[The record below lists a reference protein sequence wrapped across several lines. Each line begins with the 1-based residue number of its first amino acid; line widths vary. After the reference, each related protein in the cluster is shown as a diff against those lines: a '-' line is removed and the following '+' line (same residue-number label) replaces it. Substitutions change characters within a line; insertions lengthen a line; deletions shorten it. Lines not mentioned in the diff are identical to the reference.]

1 MREIYIYDTSLRDGA
16 QGNGI
21 SFSADD
27 KREVCRRL
35 DAFGIPYIEGGWPGS
50 NRVDDAL
57 FGDPP
62 EMSSAKLA
70 AFGSTR
76 RPNVKE
82 SEDPNLRSLAASSA
96 PVCTVFG
103 KTWDFHVTDAL
114 QTTLGEN
121 LEMISG
127 SVRFLREAGKEVIFD
142 AEHFFDGYNANR
154 EYAMKCLGAAV
165 EAGASWLV
173 LCDTNGGNL
182 PGRIADAVED
192 VLLTYRVPVGIHAH
206 NDCGL
211 GVANSVAAVEAGAT
225 MVQGTINGIGE
236 RCGNADL
243 CSIMPI
249 LALKLGMDLGIR
261 MDGLTDLSTGIAEI
275 ENVIRPNGLPFV
287 GEDAFA
293 HKGGVHVSA
302 LARDTRTYEH
312 VDPASVGNRRK
323 ILVSDMAGRSSISE
337 KLKELGI
344 EESDDSRQIVERV
357 KSLESEGY
365 QFESADASFELLVR
379 KMRNEI
385 EPAFSL
391 RGFRLFIDSVGDGKL
406 TSEASIK
413 VCDAAGMT
421 EHTAADGNGPVDA
434 LDNAI
439 RKALS
444 RFFPVIDGIKLTDY
458 KVRVLDGKAAT
469 AATVRVLITSTDGK
483 RTWTT
488 VGVSENVIE
497 ASLYALLDSVE
508 YAIYKEKEG
517 KSQ

>member
-1 MREIYIYDTSLRDGA
+1 M
-16 QGNGI
+16 
-21 SFSADD
+21 
-27 KREVCRRL
+27 
-35 DAFGIPYIEGGWPGS
+35 
-50 NRVDDAL
+50 
-57 FGDPP
+57 
-62 EMSSAKLA
+62 
-70 AFGSTR
+70 
-76 RPNVKE
+76 
-82 SEDPNLRSLAASSA
+82 EDVVL
-96 PVCTVFG
+96 T
-103 KTWDFHVTDAL
+103 
-114 QTTLGEN
+114 
-121 LEMISG
+121 
-127 SVRFLREAGKEVIFD
+127 
-142 AEHFFDGYNANR
+142 YNA
-154 EYAMKCLGAAV
+154 
-165 EAGASWLV
+165 
-173 LCDTNGGNL
+173 
-182 PGRIADAVED
+182 
-192 VLLTYRVPVGIHAH
+192 PVGIHAH

-211 GVANSVAAVEAGAT
+211 AVANSVAAVEAGAT

-249 LALKLGMDLGIR
+249 LALKLGLDLG
-261 MDGLTDLSTGIAEI
+261 MDMGGLTELSAGIAEI

-302 LARDTRTYEH
+302 LAKDTRTYEH
-312 VDPASVGNRRK
+312 VTPASVGNRRK
-323 ILVSDMAGRSSISE
+323 VLVSDMAGRSSISE

-344 EESDDSRQIVERV
+344 EESDDSKQIIDRV
-357 KSLESEGY
+357 KLLESEGY

-385 EPAFSL
+385 RPAFSL
-391 RGFRLFIDSVGDGKL
+391 QGFRLFIDSSGDGKL

-413 VCDAAGMT
+413 VRDAGGVT

-444 RFFPVIDGIKLTDY
+444 RFFPVIDGMKLTDY

-469 AATVRVLITSTDGK
+469 AATVRVLITSTDGHH
-483 RTWTT
+483 TWTT

>member
-27 KREVCRRL
+27 KKEVARRL

-50 NRVDDAL
+50 NPVDDRL
-57 FGDPP
+57 FEDPP
-62 EMSSAKLA
+62 KLSAAKLS

-76 RPNVKE
+76 RPGTDA
-82 SEDPNLRSLAASSA
+82 SDDANLKALTASSA
-96 PVCTVFG
+96 LVCTIFG

-114 QTTLGEN
+114 QTTLEEN
-121 LEMISG
+121 LDMISD
-127 SVRFLREAGKEVIFD
+127 SVRFLKDAGKEVVFD
-142 AEHFFDGYNANR
+142 AEHFFDGYYANR
-154 EYAMKCLGAAV
+154 EYAMACLGAAV
-165 EAGASWLV
+165 EAGADWLV
-173 LCDTNGGNL
+173 LCDTNGGSL
-182 PGRIADAVED
+182 PGRISEVVED
-192 VLLTYRVPVGIHAH
+192 VLLTYGTPVGIHAH

-211 GVANSVAAVEAGAT
+211 AVANSVAAVEAGAT
-225 MVQGTINGIGE
+225 MVQGTVNGIGE

-243 CSIMPI
+243 CSVMPI
-249 LALKLGMDLGIR
+249 LALKLGMDLG
-261 MDGLTDLSTGIAEI
+261 MDMGGLTDLSAGIAEV

-293 HKGGVHVSA
+293 HKGGMHVSA
-302 LARDTRTYEH
+302 LSKDTRTYEH
-312 VDPASVGNRRK
+312 IDPSSVGNRRR
-323 ILVSDMAGRSSISE
+323 ILVSDMAGRASVTE

-344 EESDDSRQIVERV
+344 EESDDSKQIVDRV

-365 QFESADASFELLVR
+365 QFEGADASFELLVR

-385 EPAFSL
+385 RPVFHL
-391 RGFRLFIDSVGDGKL
+391 RGFRLFIDSVGDGRL

-413 VCDAAGMT
+413 VSDLGGKT

-444 RFFPVIDGIKLTDY
+444 HFFPVIDGIKLTDY

-469 AATVRVLITSTDGK
+469 AATVRVLITSTDGQHS
-483 RTWTT
+483 WTT

-497 ASLYALLDSVE
+497 ASLYALLDSME